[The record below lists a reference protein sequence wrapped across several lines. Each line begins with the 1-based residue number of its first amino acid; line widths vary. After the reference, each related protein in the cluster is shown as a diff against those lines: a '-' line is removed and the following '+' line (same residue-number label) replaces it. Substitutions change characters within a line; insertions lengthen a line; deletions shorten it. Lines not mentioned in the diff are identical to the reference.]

1 MTEKMPNQIEIIGAK
16 VNNLKNVDVN
26 IPLNKLVAISGK
38 SGSGKSSLA
47 MGVLYSE
54 GMRRYVSSLS
64 TYTRRRLSQVQETD
78 VTSIKHIPSAIAL
91 KQRPGIPDVRSTVG
105 TVTEALNVL
114 RLIFSR
120 LGSPRCPNGHQI
132 PPTLEIAKSMD
143 LPNDGVSHMGEIK
156 CPVCGVIFNAFSA
169 EDFAFNSYGACPTCD
184 GTGMTRQ
191 IDARKLIPDPSL
203 SIKDGAINS
212 WKVPGRAFLPYV
224 AEAAGIDIN
233 VPFNKLS
240 AEDQNFILHGEVKEY
255 AINIPTKTGKV
266 FHMDHAKFE
275 NAYNAIEDTLANT
288 NNPRTIKRLNKFYV
302 FSTCPT
308 CHGSRFNPKLFTQ
321 LLVDRN
327 IAEVSDMEMDQLVK
341 FIPQIRTWLPDD
353 MNELADRL
361 LVELSELLTPLMN
374 LGLDYLT
381 LSRAGNTLSTG
392 ELQRIQLSRTLRT
405 ETTGVLY
412 VLDEPSIGLH
422 PANVEGLIAIMRDL
436 VNQGNSVVVVDH
448 DPAIIAAADH
458 VIEIGPDSGDRGGEV
473 ITQGSVDELLKNK
486 YSLIAPFIKGSAD
499 LIQRP
504 IKNDT
509 EKIFKSGKI
518 ELGMQHYHNIQK
530 LNTQFPINKFSVIS
544 GFSGAGKSTLLFDA
558 LIPALADL
566 KNPPEFVTKIKS
578 GNIKHVYSIDAT
590 PIGKNIRSTLATYT
604 NVLDELRELFAKL
617 PESIEKN
624 FDKKYF
630 SYNLKEGA
638 CPTCNGTGEIGL
650 DIQYLPEMQQVCPTC
665 NGARYN
671 HDVLQI
677 KWNGRNIADILKFNV
692 TSAIPFFKHQPK
704 ILKTL
709 QVLEDMGLGYLPLG
723 ESTVTLSG
731 GESQRLRLSKYIKT
745 SQKGTLFVFDE
756 PSIGLHPLDVQVLLH
771 VIQNLIEQGGTVIA
785 IEHDLDII
793 ENADYVIDMGP
804 SGGSH
809 GGKIMAQGSPKEVSE
824 SNSLTGRFIREQRTL
839 FKVDEK

>member
-1 MTEKMPNQIEIIGAK
+1 MVGKIPRQIEIVGAK
-16 VNNLKNVDVN
+16 VNNLKNIDVN
-26 IPLNKLVAISGK
+26 IPLNELVAISGK

-47 MGVLYSE
+47 MGVLYAE

-64 TYTRRRLSQVQETD
+64 TYTRRRLTQVQETD

-132 PPTLEIAKSMD
+132 GPTIEIAKAMD
-143 LPNDGVSHMGEIK
+143 LPNDGVSRMGEIQ

-191 IDARKLIPDPSL
+191 IDARKLIPDPKL
-203 SIKDGAINS
+203 SIKDGAVAS

-233 VPFNKLS
+233 VPFEKLP
-240 AEDQNFILHGEVKEY
+240 AQDQDFILHGEVKEY
-255 AINIPTKTGKV
+255 AINIPTRAGKV
-266 FHMDHAKFE
+266 FHMEHAKFE
-275 NAYNAIEDTLANT
+275 NAYNAIEDTLSGT
-288 NNPRTIKRLNKFYV
+288 NNARTIKRLNKFYV
-302 FSTCPT
+302 FSTCPD
-308 CHGSRFNPKLFTQ
+308 CHGSRFNPKLLTQ
-321 LLVDRN
+321 LLIDKN
-327 IAEVSDMEMDQLVK
+327 IAEVSDLEMDQLMK
-341 FIPQIRTWLPDD
+341 FILKVKAWFPAD
-353 MNELADRL
+353 MSDLADRL
-361 LVELSELLTPLMN
+361 LTELTELLKPLMN

-422 PANVEGLIAIMRDL
+422 PANVEGLIQIMRNL
-436 VNQGNSVVVVDH
+436 VDQGNSVVVVDH

-458 VIEIGPDSGDRGGEV
+458 VIEIGPDSGDQGGRV
-473 ITQGSVDELLKNK
+473 ITQGSVPELLKNQQ
-486 YSLIAPFIKGSAD
+486 SLIAPFINGTAQ

-504 IKNDT
+504 LETRPEKMFAAGEIKVD
-509 EKIFKSGKI
+509 I
-518 ELGMQHYHNIQK
+518 EQYHNIK
-530 LNTQFPINKFSVIS
+530 NLTARFPINKFSVIS

-558 LIPALADL
+558 LIPALEDQ
-566 KNPPEFVTKIKS
+566 KNPPSFVREIKAGS
-578 GNIKHVYSIDAT
+578 IKHVYAIDAS

-604 NVLDELRELFAKL
+604 NILDELRNSFAEL
-617 PESIEKN
+617 PESVEKH

-671 HDVLQI
+671 RDVLQI
-677 KWNGRNIADILKFNV
+677 KWKGRNIADILKFNV
-692 TSAIPFFKHQPK
+692 TSAIPFFKHQTK

-709 QVLEDMGLGYLPLG
+709 QVLKDMGLGYLPLG

-731 GESQRLRLSKYIKT
+731 GESQRLRLSKYIRT

-771 VIQNLIEQGGTVIA
+771 VIQSLIDQGGTVIA

-809 GGKIMAQGSPKEVSE
+809 GGQIMAQGTPIAIAASE
-824 SNSLTGRFIREQRTL
+824 SLTGKFIQEQRRI
-839 FKVDEK
+839 FKVD